1 MVVLFNPASSCRLP
15 SAMTC
20 HSLTDDDLLNT
31 VIGELNEV
39 RVAPSNICFE
49 ITETN
54 AITNLASARRFIRNL
69 RGLVYRFALDDF
81 GSGLSSY
88 AYLKT
93 LPVDFL
99 KIDGVFVKDI
109 VESPLDLQLLKSI
122 NDIAH
127 VLGKQTI
134 AEFVEDVEILE
145 KLKSEGVGVDYVQG
159 YGVGVP
165 RPIEELLDDATHFV
179 RS

>member
-1 MVVLFNPASSCRLP
+1 M
-15 SAMTC
+15 
-20 HSLTDDDLLNT
+20 
-31 VIGELNEV
+31 
-39 RVAPSNICFE
+39 
-49 ITETN
+49 
-54 AITNLASARRFIRNL
+54 
-69 RGLVYRFALDDF
+69 DDF
-81 GSGLSSY
+81 GSGLSSF

-109 VESPLDLQLLKSI
+109 VENPLDLQLLKSI

-145 KLKSEGVGVDYVQG
+145 KLKSGGVGVDYVQG